1 MRIET
6 RRLCIRDVEKDD
18 EIPFVEMAKD
28 GSLCDCGFDKDCSKW
43 MASWITEAKAL
54 ADADNPDSE
63 YLAYTITLKNEGTVV
78 GSVGC
83 SYYEDLQE
91 IGITYFIG
99 NQYRNNGYA
108 IEAVKAYV
116 GYFFNRYN
124 VPKMIATIREENISS
139 WKVIEKAGFTL
150 NEKKMYKD
158 INDVKEEL
166 YRFYEIDR
174 DI

>member
-6 RRLCIRDVEKDD
+6 ERLFIRDVEKDD
-18 EIPFVEMAKD
+18 EIPFIEMAQD
-28 GSLCDCGFDKDCSKW
+28 GSLCDCGFDKDCNKW
-43 MASWITEAKAL
+43 MAGWIAEAKAL
-54 ADADNPDSE
+54 ADADNPNLE

-99 NQYRNNGYA
+99 NQYRNHGYA
-108 IEAVKAYV
+108 VEAVKAYV
-116 GYFFNRYN
+116 EYFFNRYN

>member
-1 MRIET
+1 MRVET
-6 RRLCIRDVEKDD
+6 ERLFIRDVEKED
-18 EIPFVEMAKD
+18 EIPFVEMALD

-43 MASWITEAKAL
+43 MAGWITEAKEL
-54 ADADNPDSE
+54 ADADNPNAE
-63 YLAYTITLKNEGTVV
+63 YLAYTITLKNEDTVV

-83 SYYEDLQE
+83 SFYEDLQE

-116 GYFFNRYN
+116 GYFFKRYN

>member
-6 RRLCIRDVEKDD
+6 ERLFIRDVEKED
-18 EIPFVEMAKD
+18 EIPFVEMAQD
-28 GSLCDCGFDKDCSKW
+28 GSLCDCGFDKDCSQW
-43 MASWITEAKAL
+43 MASWITEAKEL
-54 ADADNPDSE
+54 TVTDNPNLE

-83 SYYEDLQE
+83 SFYEDLQE

-108 IEAVKAYV
+108 IESVKAYV